1 MSGSELQT
9 AIDKVVSLETSL
21 ETAIKAQ
28 SDLLVANHTALLAAI
43 AAAGS
48 AGATTEQL
56 ATLATLASNMQ
67 TQIDGIAVVDAA
79 NPAAPSA

>member
-28 SDLLVANHTALLAAI
+28 SDLLVANHAALLAAI

-48 AGATTEQL
+48 AGATPEQL
-56 ATLATLASNMQ
+56 AALATVASNMQ
-67 TQIDGIAVVDAA
+67 TQIDAIAAVDTA
-79 NPAAPSA
+79 NPPTA